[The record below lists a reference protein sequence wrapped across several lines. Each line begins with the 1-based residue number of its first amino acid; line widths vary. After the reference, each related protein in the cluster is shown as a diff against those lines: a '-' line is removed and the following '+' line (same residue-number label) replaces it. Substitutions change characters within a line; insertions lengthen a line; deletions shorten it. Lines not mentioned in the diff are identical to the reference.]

1 MKRILNST
9 MLAVEALGV
18 SQSEYFTLREAGL
31 ANGVSIGYEFNLSH
45 WSDEPYKR
53 IFDQEYANCT
63 AENACK
69 WGAIR

>member
-9 MLAVEALGV
+9 VLVLEAFGV
-18 SQSEYFTLREAGL
+18 FGSEYSTLKEAGL
-31 ANGVSIGYEFNLSH
+31 ANGVSIGSEFNLSH

-53 IFDQEYANCT
+53 IFDQEYAIGT